1 MNAYEKATQLG
12 LTGTDAEI
20 VVQLQATG
28 ITARAIALPDLLHL
42 MNFRGMLTKLVSNQ
56 TDEKWTGT
64 VLAMKAALVA
74 AGQTESVIALDRW
87 LSHITNPRNLTF
99 DTRYPA
105 HGAPFWAMRQG
116 FGDVA
121 TMPTIADFDAVAD
134 LGGGWLYATLT
145 EAEYAAQKAA
155 GIANAAKNGLRERV
169 YFEKTQFDARA
180 NTALAGIEA
189 GTVTSGA
196 EILAVLNISEG

>member
-1 MNAYEKATQLG
+1 MNAYEKAQALG

-20 VVQLQATG
+20 VAQLQATG
-28 ITARAIALPDLLHL
+28 ITARAVALPDLLHL

-64 VLAMKAALVA
+64 VLSMKAALVA
-74 AGQTESVIALDRW
+74 ANQTESVVALDRW

-99 DTRYPA
+99 DTREPA
-105 HGAPFWAMRQG
+105 HAAPFWAMRQA
-116 FGDVA
+116 FGDVS
-121 TMPTIADFDAVAD
+121 TMPTIADFDAVAA
-134 LGGGWLYATLT
+134 LGGGWLFATLT

-155 GIANAAKNGLRERV
+155 GIANAAKNGLQQRV
-169 YFEKTQFDARA
+169 QFEKTQFDARA
-180 NTALAGIEA
+180 NMALAGIEA

-196 EILAVLNISEG
+196 EILAALHISEG

>member
-20 VVQLQATG
+20 VAQLQATG
-28 ITARAIALPDLLHL
+28 ITANAIPLPDLLFL

-74 AGQTESVIALDRW
+74 VGQTESVIALDRW

-105 HGAPFWAMRQG
+105 HGAMLLKF
-116 FGDVA
+116 
-121 TMPTIADFDAVAD
+121 
-134 LGGGWLYATLT
+134 
-145 EAEYAAQKAA
+145 
-155 GIANAAKNGLRERV
+155 
-169 YFEKTQFDARA
+169 
-180 NTALAGIEA
+180 
-189 GTVTSGA
+189 
-196 EILAVLNISEG
+196 